1 MPSSAL
7 QWRWVTWR
15 LFHVHRLDLAILP
28 AIGQWHA
35 PASRH
40 ADSNNKHRITSNNS
54 AAITRRTSD
63 LSVYEAV
70 LHPDEGVQQAQAVN
84 SAKKDAT
91 TARRAPAIN
100 RPRNVVTVPQN
111 NVARAAHANQSY
123 GDHRRKVGNSCSAP
137 GARAEA
143 RDELCNSGCCYK
155 PLYRDFLT
163 RARSTHVWPL
173 WTLASR
179 TPSGQSLCPQ
189 NAA

>member
-1 MPSSAL
+1 
-7 QWRWVTWR
+7 
-15 LFHVHRLDLAILP
+15 
-28 AIGQWHA
+28 
-35 PASRH
+35 
-40 ADSNNKHRITSNNS
+40 
-54 AAITRRTSD
+54 
-63 LSVYEAV
+63 

-111 NVARAAHANQSY
+111 NVARTAHANQSY

-137 GARAEA
+137 GARAET

-163 RARSTHVWPL
+163 TARSTCIGSGYHFFQVL
-173 WTLASR
+173 VCDHGFDSFEMCGGTLHLFFEKPDVFSDALVVQCDTVVEVDALVLEASF
-179 TPSGQSLCPQ
+179 
-189 NAA
+189 

>member
-1 MPSSAL
+1 MSSRVPAVPVLPVGRSVTGLPSAFMYFMSLGPFSAFA
-7 QWRWVTWR
+7 R
-15 LFHVHRLDLAILP
+15 L
-28 AIGQWHA
+28 G
-35 PASRH
+35 ASVFSIHTERTL
-40 ADSNNKHRITSNNS
+40 HRITSNNS

-137 GARAEA
+137 GARAET

-163 RARSTHVWPL
+163 TARSTC
-173 WTLASR
+173 
-179 TPSGQSLCPQ
+179 GG
-189 NAA
+189 AAQFDG